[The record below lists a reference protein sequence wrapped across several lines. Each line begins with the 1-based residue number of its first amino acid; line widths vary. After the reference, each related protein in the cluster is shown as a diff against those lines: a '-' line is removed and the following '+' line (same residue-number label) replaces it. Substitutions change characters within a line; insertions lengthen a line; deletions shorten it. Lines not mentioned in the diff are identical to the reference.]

1 MNKLKAVI
9 LAGVAAAFLVA
20 AGSAGAASATST
32 LDLTPSGKL
41 YKEVTTSGSLV
52 LDVKVT
58 PDPGA
63 TTLKPTVSLDL
74 GFPDYMAYE
83 PHNDVTPVCKAITE
97 EDTNYST
104 GEAIARCPNSIVG
117 SGTSDLFL
125 AQQVGALVTDSVTV
139 NFNGGR
145 DNKGRPVQIVH
156 GYSAQNNHGIYIRA
170 VQKNNALIMDIP
182 RLTADSAVPA
192 FISRIPG
199 EMGQDPDYLQIACPG
214 KGWTSSAVVTIANR
228 SDVGEISNREELDTP
243 PYTQPCSGKAGK
255 AKIGS
260 VKVKPKGKTKA
271 NKVSKFKVTVKN
283 KGTATAKNVKLTPK
297 GKAKGIT
304 RNVSNIAPGKTKNY
318 TVKAVVKGKK
328 GKKVTVK
335 IKADASKAN
344 ARTGK
349 AKVRLG

>member
-32 LDLTPSGKL
+32 LDMQPSGKL

-52 LDVKVT
+52 LDVKVK
-58 PDPGA
+58 PDPVA
-63 TTLKPTVSLDL
+63 TTLKPIVSLDL
-74 GFPDYMAYE
+74 GFADYMTYE
-83 PHNDVTPVCKAITE
+83 PHNNVTPVCTAITE
-97 EDTNYST
+97 EDTNYPT
-104 GEAIARCPNSIVG
+104 EEAIARCPNSIVG

-125 AQQVGALVTDSVTV
+125 AQNVGALITDSVTV

-145 DNKGRPVQIVH
+145 DNKGRPIQIVH
-156 GYSAQNNHGIYIRA
+156 GYSAQTNTGIYIRA

-228 SDVGEISNREELDTP
+228 DTVGEISGRENLDTP

-255 AKIGS
+255 AKFGS
-260 VKVKPKGKTKA
+260 VDVKAKGKVKA
-271 NKVSKFKVTVKN
+271 NKKGKFEVTVKN
-283 KGTATAKNVKLTPK
+283 NGIATARNVKLT
-297 GKAKGIT
+297 AKGAGKGSAK
-304 RNVSNIAPGKTKNY
+304 VKNIAPGKSRTFNLKAK
-318 TVKAVVKGKK
+318 VKGRKGKK
-328 GKKVTVK
+328 ATVKVKVTAK
-335 IKADASKAN
+335 KTS

-349 AKVRLG
+349 TKVRLG